1 MLRALEG
8 RLVGPLGG
16 FVGLRDIVG
25 AREKEGEA
33 VGLGELDG
41 ATVGTALGT
50 TNHYNQHNDNMKE

>member
-41 ATVGTALGT
+41 VTVGTAVGT
-50 TNHYNQHNDNMKE
+50 AKNYNKQNDSMKE